1 MNGHSQSTFR
11 TEPTGGDL
19 HVGGGARTALFNWL
33 FARHHGGGVYVLR
46 IEDTDLARSTPQATQ
61 VILDALQYLGL
72 DWDEGPG
79 RDGDYGPYY
88 QSERLALYKKYAE
101 RLMDL
106 GGGRMSVTA
115 QRKNWNRKEKTD

>member
-1 MNGHSQSTFR
+1 M
-11 TEPTGGDL
+11 
-19 HVGGGARTALFNWL
+19 GGGARTALFNWL
-33 FARHHGGGVYVLR
+33 FARHHGGVYVLR

-106 GGGRMSVTA
+106 GGRAYECYCTTEELE
-115 QRKNWNRKEKTD
+115 QKRENRLRQARVHVMMGAAER